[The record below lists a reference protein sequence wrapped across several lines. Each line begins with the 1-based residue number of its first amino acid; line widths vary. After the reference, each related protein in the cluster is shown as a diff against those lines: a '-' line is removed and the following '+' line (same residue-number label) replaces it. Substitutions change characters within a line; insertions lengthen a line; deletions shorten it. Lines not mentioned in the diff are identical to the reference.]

1 MNYDNVKHAELTQ
14 SFKSGANWFY
24 WIAGLTMITSLI
36 AFFGGGIRFLISLGS
51 TQIIDGIADALSAE
65 VGGAAKVVA
74 LVLDIIVAGAF
85 VLFGYLAGQKYLW
98 AYAIG
103 MVVFL
108 IDGLLALM
116 FQDWIGVLA
125 HGFVL
130 FWLFR
135 GFLAGRELVDLE
147 KAMSESAP
155 QAEPAL

>member
-1 MNYDNVKHAELTQ
+1 M
-14 SFKSGANWFY
+14 
-24 WIAGLTMITSLI
+24 
-36 AFFGGGIRFLISLGS
+36 ISLGS
-51 TQIIDGIADALSAE
+51 TQIIDGIAEALSAE

-74 LVLDIIVAGAF
+74 LVLDIFVAGLF

-108 IDGLLALM
+108 IDGLLALA
-116 FQDWIGVLA
+116 FQDWIGVIA

-135 GFLAGRELVDLE
+135 GFHGRSRSRGAWKRPWP
-147 KAMSESAP
+147 KARLKPNPLCS
-155 QAEPAL
+155 